1 MKSIKL
7 SLYKVYKR
15 KLLNRF
21 IVSFSTFKSS
31 VSLGNGGLLLG
42 EIIMNMTPWHSI
54 RNFDDFFSGLNQ
66 SIAKRPAQEGMLS
79 ADWLPSVDITENQ
92 ESFMIKAELP
102 EVNKEDVKVSIDKNI
117 LTLSGER
124 RAEKVDE
131 KEHRIERSYGSFS
144 RSFSLPDNIDEE
156 NIRAESKNGMLYLT
170 LPKGSPKEKLTQIE
184 IH

>member
-1 MKSIKL
+1 
-7 SLYKVYKR
+7 
-15 KLLNRF
+15 
-21 IVSFSTFKSS
+21 
-31 VSLGNGGLLLG
+31 
-42 EIIMNMTPWHSI
+42 MNITPWHSL
-54 RNFDDFFSGLNQ
+54 RNFDDFFSSLNQ

-79 ADWLPSVDITENQ
+79 ADWVPSVDITEDK

-124 RAEKVDE
+124 HSEVKDE

-144 RSFSLPDNIDEE
+144 RSFSLPDNIDET

-170 LPKGSPKEKLTQIE
+170 IPKAAPKEKLTEIE